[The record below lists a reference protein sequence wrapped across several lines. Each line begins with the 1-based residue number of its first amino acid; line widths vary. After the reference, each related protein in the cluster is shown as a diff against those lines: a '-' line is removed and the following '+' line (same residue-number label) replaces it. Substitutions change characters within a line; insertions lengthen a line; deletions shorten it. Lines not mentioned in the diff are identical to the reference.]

1 MSREIKIGILTLVVL
16 ITMIWGYTFLKGR
29 NLLSPATELITTYS
43 DVTDLNVSSPVMVN
57 GFKVGTVT
65 KIRLND
71 KDVKKMDVHYL
82 IDNDYDIPKDAVAN
96 LKSLGFVSGKGIFL
110 EFEKPCSD
118 GNCAKSGDHIEGK
131 TVGLLGAMFGEDE
144 ISNYSTELTA
154 SVRSILAN
162 IGKQGEPG
170 SINETVRQLEIIS
183 KNIAAVAISTN
194 QLMQNSS
201 TNLEKTI
208 ENISNISSALANS
221 NQKLES
227 IISNINKV
235 TGDLAKSDLNSTV
248 TRANETLASSKNAID
263 ELKSTLVSTTTTLK
277 DLSAIMGKIDK
288 GDGSMAKLM
297 NDKQLYNN
305 LEAATR
311 NLNLLLQDLRLNPK
325 RYAHFS
331 IFGKKQEAYTLPDE
345 DPASN

>member
-71 KDVKKMDVHYL
+71 RDVKKMDVHYL
-82 IDNDYDIPKDAVAN
+82 IDSDYDIPKNAVAN

-144 ISNYSTELTA
+144 ISNYSTELTT

-170 SINETVRQLEIIS
+170 SINETVRHLEIIS
-183 KNIAAVAISTN
+183 KNIAAASISTN

-235 TGDLAKSDLNSTV
+235 TGDLAKSDLNNTV
-248 TRANETLASSKNAID
+248 TRANETLVSSKTAID

-277 DLSAIMGKIDK
+277 DLSALLGKIDK

-311 NLNLLLQDLRLNPK
+311 NLSLLLQDLRLNPK

-331 IFGKKQEAYTLPDE
+331 IFGKKQEVYTLPDE

>member
-118 GNCAKSGDHIEGK
+118 GNCVKSGDHIEGK